1 VLLEIKEIYKVDV
14 DYPLAQFVMA
24 LGFFIILLL
33 EQTVLHFKVSR
44 DQLLYR
50 INILHCFLNQLSVLQ
65 LLIFVL

>member
-33 EQTVLHFKVSR
+33 EQTVLHFKVS
-44 DQLLYR
+44 Q
-50 INILHCFLNQLSVLQ
+50 NHCFYLDLSFFSDEN
-65 LLIFVL
+65 LLA

>member
-1 VLLEIKEIYKVDV
+1 MLLEIKEIYKVDV

>member
-1 VLLEIKEIYKVDV
+1 LAWKVLLEIKEIYKVDV

-44 DQLLYR
+44 A
-50 INILHCFLNQLSVLQ
+50 HCFS
-65 LLIFVL
+65 